1 MMRLTF
7 SLCMQQGTVTKSTGS
22 WYNVRLDEESPEG
35 ITELRCRVAGRF
47 RLDDKHL
54 TNPIAV
60 GDRVSVVIEGT
71 GDEETGAIRQIE
83 DRKNYVVRQSPRKKH
98 ELHLLASNIDQA
110 VLIVTLLY
118 PDVKLGFIDR
128 FLLMTEPFGIPTTIV
143 FNKADLLEED
153 DLDTFAAIASI
164 YEDIGYTVLLVSA
177 ETGTNIDQFRE
188 LLKDKRS
195 LLSGQS
201 GVGKS
206 TLVNAVAPDLDLR
219 TGEISDYTGKGTHT
233 TTFAELFDLPFGGE
247 IIDPP
252 GIKNLSFNYL
262 KPIEIAYYYREIF
275 ALSPECKFGGSCLHK
290 NEPGCAVIAS
300 VEAEDDRVTDIR
312 YNSYLTLLAET
323 EEQNY
328 WERKKV

>member
-1 MMRLTF
+1 
-7 SLCMQQGTVTKSTGS
+7 MQKGTVTKSTGS
-22 WYNVRLDEESPEG
+22 WYAVRLDEPSPNGE
-35 ITELRCRVAGRF
+35 IELRCRVAGRF
-47 RLDDKHL
+47 RLEDKHL

-60 GDRVSVVIEGT
+60 GDRVAVVIEGT

-83 DRKNYVVRQSPRKKH
+83 DRSNYVVRQSPRKKH

-110 VLIVTLLY
+110 VLIVTLTY

-143 FNKADLLEED
+143 FNKADLLEEED
-153 DLDTFAAIASI
+153 METYDVIASI
-164 YEDIGYTVLLVSA
+164 YQDIGYDVLLVSA
-177 ETGTNIDQFRE
+177 EKGTNIDQFKD

-206 TLVNAVAPDLDLR
+206 TLVNAIAPELDLR

-275 ALSPECKFGGSCLHK
+275 ALSPECRFGGTCLHK

-300 VEAEDDRVTDIR
+300 VEAEDDQVTDLR
-312 YNSYLTLLAET
+312 YHSYLTLLAET
-323 EEQNY
+323 EGQNY

>member
-1 MMRLTF
+1 
-7 SLCMQQGTVTKSTGS
+7 MQKGTVTKSTGS
-22 WYNVRLDEESPEG
+22 WYKVRLDEESPDG
-35 ITELRCRVAGRF
+35 DTELRCRVAGRF
-47 RLDDKHL
+47 RLEDKAL

-71 GDEETGAIRQIE
+71 GDEETGAIRKIE
-83 DRKNYVVRQSPRKKH
+83 DRKNYVVRQSPRNKH

-128 FLLMTEPFGIPTTIV
+128 FLLMTEPFGIHTTIV
-143 FNKADLLEED
+143 FNKSDLLEED
-153 DLDTFAAIASI
+153 DLLTYEALASI
-164 YEDIGYTVLLVSA
+164 YKDIGYDVLLVSA
-177 ETGTNIDQFRE
+177 ETGANLDAFKL

-206 TLVNAVAPDLDLR
+206 TLINAIAPDLDLR

-262 KPIEIAYYYREIF
+262 RPIDIAYYYREIF
-275 ALSPECKFGGSCLHK
+275 ALSPECRFGGTCLHK
-290 NEPGCAVIAS
+290 AEPGCAVIAS
-300 VEAEDDRVTDIR
+300 VEAEDDRVTDLR
-312 YNSYLTLLAET
+312 YNSYLTLLTET
-323 EEQNY
+323 EGQNY